1 MSQST
6 HTTPKQAR
14 MAAVQTAIGK
24 TKMTTAKLW
33 NPWPQLLDD
42 DVVIKRL
49 EVAAGGGNVP
59 EIIPDGQRF
68 SDLKPVRLS
77 VIGRE
82 AGLGGPVTEST
93 FAEAREKIKSKY
105 VATGRAN
112 YRGLASAN
120 CTLFACCVIG
130 MLADQP
136 KLLGSGVKVEL
147 INFRDTTGGAGHAYV
162 VVGRAEGD
170 VGDIKTYGSDCFFVD
185 QWYARHKSGTPGVQG
200 VKDAVPGESPNPF
213 WDLDFYAFMSDETS
227 PVVKLTFTS
236 DELPK
241 LGL

>member
-6 HTTPKQAR
+6 HATPKQIR
-14 MAAVQTAIGK
+14 MAAVQAAIAK

-33 NPWPQLLDD
+33 NPWP
-42 DVVIKRL
+42 DVVDDTVDIKTL
-49 EVAAGGGNVP
+49 KAVAGGGNVP
-59 EIIPDGQRF
+59 EIIPDGRRF
-68 SDLKPVRLS
+68 SDLKPTHLTTL
-77 VIGRE
+77 GTE
-82 AGLGGPVTEST
+82 AGLGGPVTQGT
-93 FAEAREKIKSKY
+93 FDEARQKIKSKY

-112 YRGLASAN
+112 YRELANAN

-130 MLADQP
+130 MLAAQP

-147 INFRDTTGGAGHAYV
+147 LNLLDTTGGGGHAYV

-170 VGDIKTYGSDCFFVD
+170 VGDIETYGPDCFFID

-200 VKDAVPGESPNPF
+200 VKDAIPGESPNPF
-213 WDLDFYAFMSDETS
+213 WDPGFHTFVSEGTS
-227 PVVKLTFTS
+227 PAVKLTFTS
-236 DELPK
+236 DELSK